1 MFPFLKW
8 FPSTHPKPPFYPP
21 RTVFPQPLGASNLCN
36 CRQFWPPGA
45 QICATVVNSGP
56 RGLRSVQL
64 SSIMALRILPG
75 GSLPG
80 EPPGSP
86 PGASREPPGASQEP
100 PGSLPGASRE
110 PQPSFKH
117 QSSIKQAPINHQSAI
132 NQPSTNHQS
141 TVNQLSNN
149 HLATLNQPSI
159 NRQRR
164 GPAAEAEP

>member
-1 MFPFLKW
+1 MQQQQYHSVYSNTDRSQQNWLMFPFLKW

-75 GSLPG
+75 GASRGSLP
-80 EPPGSP
+80 EAP
-86 PGASREPPGASQEP
+86 REP
-100 PGSLPGASRE
+100 PGSLPGASQE
-110 PQPSFKH
+110 PPRSLPGASTIIQASIKH
-117 QSSIKQAPINHQSAI
+117 QTST
-132 NQPSTNHQS
+132 NQPSISHQS
-141 TVNQLSNN
+141 TI
-149 HLATLNQPSI
+149 NQPSI
-159 NRQRR
+159 NRQSTVK
-164 GPAAEAEP
+164 

>member
-1 MFPFLKW
+1 MQQQQYHSVYSNTDRSQQNWLMFPFLKW

-80 EPPGSP
+80 EP
-86 PGASREPPGASQEP
+86 
-100 PGSLPGASRE
+100 
-110 PQPSFKH
+110 QPSFKH
-117 QSSIKQAPINHQSAI
+117 QSSIKQAPINHQS
-132 NQPSTNHQS
+132 

-149 HLATLNQPSI
+149 HLSTLNQPSI